1 MATTTADGKPFRLTD
16 YKMQSLLASLTEL
29 QKDIVRKLTTPILK
43 YFMQLY
49 GEARDEVLKGDTDWE
64 GDFADL
70 RWYQEKLR
78 GIPKWNV
85 DQIKDETNKI
95 ISDLGNWP
103 ASDVMTTIMYLR
115 AMIVASIRPAEMKE
129 EVYIPIPS
137 FQTYLHTVMRI
148 VAKYLFS
155 NPGIVRKFPDDDEET
170 LSRNH
175 EKLEQTIERAITG
188 AIVDLT
194 PTAEIVQKYG
204 LLRTVKQAA
213 RVTDT
218 ESRDMDES
226 EKYGFEQSTTLDED
240 YDDDDES
247 ATDDDFESDYSDVL
261 EDDDNDSLT
270 EESDNDTEQK
280 TEQKQPVKQ
289 KHRQPQPQGRRHHHD
304 IPTPKRRH
312 HHKTVG
318 DEEPV
323 PDADNKIRVD
333 ISRGGK

>member
-1 MATTTADGKPFRLTD
+1 MATSADGKPFKLTD
-16 YKMQSLLASLTEL
+16 YKMQSLKASLTEL
-29 QKDIVRKLTTPILK
+29 QKDIVRKLTTPVLK

-49 GEARDEVLKGDTDWE
+49 HEAREQVLKGETDWE

-85 DQIKDETNKI
+85 DQIKEETNKI
-95 ISDLGNWP
+95 IGDLGSWP
-103 ASDVMTTIMYLR
+103 ASDVMTTIMYIR

-175 EKLEQTIERAITG
+175 EKLEQTIQSAIRD
-188 AIVDLT
+188 AVVDLT

-204 LLRTVKQAA
+204 FLRTMKQSA
-213 RVTDT
+213 RVNET

-226 EKYGFEQSTTLDED
+226 EKYGFEQNTSLDENYSESEIEEDTGSEFSDTLDDSLSED
-240 YDDDDES
+240 
-247 ATDDDFESDYSDVL
+247 SDY
-261 EDDDNDSLT
+261 E
-270 EESDNDTEQK
+270 TEQK
-280 TEQKQPVKQ
+280 HSGEKRHRSHDHRESHHQPE
-289 KHRQPQPQGRRHHHD
+289 
-304 IPTPKRRH
+304 PKRRH
-312 HHKTVG
+312 HNRPEPAG
-318 DEEPV
+318 D
-323 PDADNKIRVD
+323 DKIHVD
-333 ISRGGK
+333 IKRGK